1 MAIIEFTDVCCGQPS
16 LRVEVGLPRLIWS
29 YLRRRAE
36 RRMWARVARL
46 PEHLMRD
53 AGFDPEQVYDAVPGR
68 WEERHP
74 GRLRV
79 R

>member
-1 MAIIEFTDVCCGQPS
+1 MATIEFTDGCCGRPS
-16 LRVEVGLPRLIWS
+16 LRLEVGLPRLIWD
-29 YLRRRAE
+29 YLRRRTE
-36 RRMWARVARL
+36 RRALARVSRL
-46 PEHLMRD
+46 SEHLMRD
-53 AGFDPEQVYDAVPGR
+53 AGFDPEEIYDAVPGR

>member
-1 MAIIEFTDVCCGQPS
+1 MATIEFTDVCCGRPS
-16 LRVEVGLPRLIWS
+16 LRLEMAVPRLIWT

-36 RRMWARVARL
+36 RRALARVAHL
-46 PEHLMRD
+46 SEHLMRD
-53 AGFDPEQVYDAVPGR
+53 AGFDPEEVYDAAPQR